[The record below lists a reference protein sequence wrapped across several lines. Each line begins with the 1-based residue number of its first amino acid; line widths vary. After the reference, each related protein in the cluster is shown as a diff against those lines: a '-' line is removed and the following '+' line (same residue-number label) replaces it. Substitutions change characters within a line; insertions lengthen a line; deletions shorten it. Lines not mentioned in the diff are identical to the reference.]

1 MAGII
6 LCNIKDSEYIARKID
21 ISSYMFFAPVFFASI
36 GIKTSLQSMNTSLL
50 VFSLLFV
57 AVALLGKIAGCG
69 GIARLLGFK
78 GRDTLKIGVGM
89 MTRGEVAL
97 IVMQKGIN
105 EGMIDSSFSTSVIL
119 LIVISSIITPIILK
133 LLYAKKK
140 IA

>member
-1 MAGII
+1 
-6 LCNIKDSEYIARKID
+6 
-21 ISSYMFFAPVFFASI
+21 
-36 GIKTSLQSMNTSLL
+36 MNTSLL

-57 AVALLGKIAGCG
+57 AVSLLGKIAGCG

-140 IA
+140 TA